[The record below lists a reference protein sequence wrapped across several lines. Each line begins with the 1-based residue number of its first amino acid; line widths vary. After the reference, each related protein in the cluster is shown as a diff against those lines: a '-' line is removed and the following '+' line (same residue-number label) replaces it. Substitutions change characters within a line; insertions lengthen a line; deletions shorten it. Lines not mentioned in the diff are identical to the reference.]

1 MPVNARLVIRDANA
15 DGAGFLDS
23 FYGELAVQLA
33 AARAATDVAL
43 TVHGS
48 VVSVADRVQK
58 GWWFDGTDVFVADR
72 PFNELQQRKAAFTH
86 LHLFLNTLAV
96 DLAAE
101 GVAHPVAEVHA
112 AHNFP
117 AFAHHAA
124 YRVAHHATLTHA
136 QKIDW
141 AEAMLLGPSDAST
154 VFEWYQQI
162 SVLTPVVGPTTP
174 KAWIRPIGTSR
185 RTVSETLSQNINAF
199 GATPVSDVQLADGA
213 WIEELT

>member
-1 MPVNARLVIRDANA
+1 MPVNARLVIRDADA

-23 FYGELAVQLA
+23 LYGESAIQA
-33 AARAATDVAL
+33 ATARAATDDAL
-43 TVHGS
+43 ALHGS
-48 VVSVADRVQK
+48 VVSVPDRTQP
-58 GWWFDGTDVFVADR
+58 GWWFDGTDAFAADR
-72 PFNELQQRKAAFTH
+72 PFNELQQRQAAFTH
-86 LHLFLNTLAV
+86 LHGYLNTLAV

-136 QKIDW
+136 QKVAW
-141 AEAMLLGPSDAST
+141 AEAMLLGPSEVASA
-154 VFEWYQQI
+154 FEWYQHI
-162 SVLTPVVGPTTP
+162 SVLDPVAGPTVP
-174 KAWIRPIGTSR
+174 RAWVNPVGAVRVPVNLALTSDFDAIGT
-185 RTVSETLSQNINAF
+185 
-199 GATPVSDVQLADGA
+199 TPVSDTQLADGA

>member
-1 MPVNARLVIRDANA
+1 MPVNAQLVIRDADA

-33 AARAATDVAL
+33 AARAATDAAL

-58 GWWFDGTDVFVADR
+58 GWWFDGTDAFVADR

-86 LHLFLNTLAV
+86 LHVFLNTLAV
-96 DLAAE
+96 DLATE

-117 AFAHHAA
+117 AFAHHGS
-124 YRVAHHATLTHA
+124 YRVAHDEDLTHVE
-136 QKIDW
+136 KVGW
-141 AEAMLLGPSDAST
+141 AEGMLLSPSNAPT
-154 VFEWYQQI
+154 IFAWYQQI
-162 SVLTPVVGPTTP
+162 SVLSPVVGPNGPCGWCIPSTG
-174 KAWIRPIGTSR
+174 AQL
-185 RTVSETLSQNINAF
+185 TVLETVTQGGDLF
-199 GATPVSDVQLADGA
+199 GKIPVSDTQLSDGS
-213 WIEELT
+213 WIEELM